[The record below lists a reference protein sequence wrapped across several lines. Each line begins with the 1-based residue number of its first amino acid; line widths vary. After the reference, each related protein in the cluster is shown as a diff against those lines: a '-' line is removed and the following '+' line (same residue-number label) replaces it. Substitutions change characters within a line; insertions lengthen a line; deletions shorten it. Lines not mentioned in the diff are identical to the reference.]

1 MVDEDVAEVVIINAV
16 AAEAVE
22 AVADF
27 LLPLKLQDKGSR
39 FVPLV
44 EYAVRRQNIMVI
56 TLFAKID

>member
-39 FVPLV
+39 IAPLV
-44 EYAVRRQNIMVI
+44 EYAVQRQSTMVI
-56 TLFAKID
+56 TPFAKIA